1 MAIRIR
7 SKRNGF
13 RRCGVAHSAE
23 PIDWPDNSWTD
34 EQIKALEAEPMLTVE
49 RIPDAPPEDEKP
61 VHTEEKS
68 PADPPP
74 QEEPS
79 APKTGGRKKG
89 KK

>member
-1 MAIRIR
+1 MTIRIR
-7 SKRNGF
+7 SRRGGF

-23 PIDWPDNSWTD
+23 PTDWPDNSWTD
-34 EQIKALEAEPMLTVE
+34 EQLETMAAEPMLTVE
-49 RIPDAPPEDEKP
+49 RIPFPAPEP
-61 VHTEEKS
+61 EKS

-74 QEEPS
+74 QEEPP